1 MIPTSGAT
9 SLPSFSYK
17 SVKTAA
23 GQHDASRR
31 PQTRPRWEPRCIECG
46 TEIGTPEDLS
56 GRDTSDDKTTTDR
69 RVPEGHSAV
78 YCSSPPGRGDS
89 NVFLQVLLLAISIS
103 VVSLSFL
110 SLLLLLLPPVQTYD
124 HPLLGLFFAVRT
136 SHWQLTFTLQL
147 SFTLRLLLRQIT
159 SFIRITLVLPGQ
171 HTTCHLVLL
180 LRAQKLMLHF

>member
-1 MIPTSGAT
+1 MIT
-9 SLPSFSYK
+9 K

-31 PQTRPRWEPRCIECG
+31 PQTRPRWELHCIECG

-78 YCSSPPGRGDS
+78 
-89 NVFLQVLLLAISIS
+89 LLLFASWARGLECLYTDFRDFTLLRS
-103 VVSLSFL
+103 VHLN
-110 SLLLLLLPPVQTYD
+110 
-124 HPLLGLFFAVRT
+124 
-136 SHWQLTFTLQL
+136 TFTLQL
-147 SFTLRLLLRQIT
+147 SFTLRLLQRQIT

-180 LRAQKLMLHF
+180 LRAQKLMLHLAAMLLS